1 MNSKVLKLR
10 FVLAVGAL
18 VLLAAVAGCV
28 GGASQAPDDV
38 GPLRLGLLLNFSEGA
53 PAKAKDRQRAFDL
66 AVKHVNEGGGVFGRP
81 IEVVVGDSTLDP
93 AKAVEAARRMV
104 EVEGVHA
111 IVGPSSSANSLMVV
125 KQVTGPARIP
135 IVSPSAT
142 SPILTTVEDND
153 FFFRTTLSDSAQGPV
168 LAQVT
173 REQGYDNVGLVY
185 RDDAWGQGLS
195 KAFQAAWT
203 GQLLAVAVEPGQ
215 DTYLPQLRE
224 TAKGGA
230 QALVVITFETE
241 AAQILREALE
251 HELYNQFT
259 FGDALK
265 SPDLAMAVGG
275 GRLAGMRGTA
285 GAGAGGLGTP
295 AATAWEA
302 AFLAEYGNL
311 PTFSYVQETYDAT
324 IALALAAQAA
334 GSVDGAAIRDQLR
347 RVGGGPGEA
356 TLPGRQGVADALRV
370 LSEGGEVDYEGAA
383 GSLDWD
389 DNGDLHR
396 GHIGIWRFTEDDQ
409 IEELGVTPV
418 SQ

>member
-1 MNSKVLKLR
+1 M
-10 FVLAVGAL
+10 
-18 VLLAAVAGCV
+18 
-28 GGASQAPDDV
+28 
-38 GPLRLGLLLNFSEGA
+38 
-53 PAKAKDRQRAFDL
+53 
-66 AVKHVNEGGGVFGRP
+66 
-81 IEVVVGDSTLDP
+81 
-93 AKAVEAARRMV
+93 
-104 EVEGVHA
+104 
-111 IVGPSSSANSLMVV
+111 
-125 KQVTGPARIP
+125 
-135 IVSPSAT
+135 
-142 SPILTTVEDND
+142 
-153 FFFRTTLSDSAQGPV
+153 
-168 LAQVT
+168 
-173 REQGYDNVGLVY
+173 
-185 RDDAWGQGLS
+185 
-195 KAFQAAWT
+195 
-203 GQLLAVAVEPGQ
+203 
-215 DTYLPQLRE
+215 
-224 TAKGGA
+224 
-230 QALVVITFETE
+230 VITFETE

-251 HELYNQFT
+251 HGLYNQFT

-265 SPDLAMAVGG
+265 SPGLAMAVGG

-302 AFLAEYGNL
+302 AYLSEYGSL

-347 RVGGGPGEA
+347 RVGGGPGVT

-389 DNGDLHR
+389 DNGDLRR

-409 IEELGVTPV
+409 IEELGVTPF

>member
-1 MNSKVLKLR
+1 M
-10 FVLAVGAL
+10 
-18 VLLAAVAGCV
+18 
-28 GGASQAPDDV
+28 
-38 GPLRLGLLLNFSEGA
+38 LLNFSEGA

-66 AVKHVNEGGGVFGRP
+66 AVKHVNQGGGVFGRP
-81 IEVVVGDSTLDP
+81 VEVVVGDSTLDP

-125 KQVTGPARIP
+125 EQVTGPAGIP

-142 SPILTTVEDND
+142 SPMLTAVADND

-185 RDDAWGQGLS
+185 RDDAWGQGLF

-215 DTYLPQLRE
+215 DTYLPQLQE

-251 HELYNQFT
+251 HGLYNQFT

-302 AFLAEYGNL
+302 AFLAEYGSL

-334 GSVDGAAIRDQLR
+334 GSVNGAAIRDQLR
-347 RVGGGPGEA
+347 RVGGAPGEA
-356 TLPGRQGVADALRV
+356 TLPGRQGVADALRI

-383 GSLDWD
+383 SSLDWD